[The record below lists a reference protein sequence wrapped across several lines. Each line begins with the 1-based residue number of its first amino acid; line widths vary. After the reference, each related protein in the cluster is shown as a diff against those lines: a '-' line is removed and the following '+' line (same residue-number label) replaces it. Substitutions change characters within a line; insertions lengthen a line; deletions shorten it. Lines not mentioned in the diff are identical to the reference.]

1 MLTKYTKVK
10 RNNTHAWIMFLF
22 GIAFGALLSIVLDPK
37 PESEVIVKTEIVYV
51 DVIKEVEKE
60 EVEEPVFEPRYGFT
74 DDDIYLMTVL
84 LCGSE
89 KTDGDG
95 EYDIDVGNYD
105 NHREIGLVLGVVMN
119 RVMSSEFPNTV
130 SEVIWAKN
138 QFTPMRRWVNGL
150 PKVSERSYQIVK
162 EWCEAYDAHDL
173 SILSVPENH
182 LFFSAKK
189 QRLGNVSRERWR

>member
-22 GIAFGALLSIVLDPK
+22 GIVFGALLSIVLDPK
-37 PESEVIVKTEIVYV
+37 PEPEVIVKTEIVYV

-60 EVEEPVFEPRYGFT
+60 EFEPRYGFT

-89 KTDGDG
+89 NTDGDG
-95 EYDIDVGNYD
+95 EYDIDVENYD
-105 NHREIGLVLGVVMN
+105 NHDEIGLVLGVVMN

-189 QRLGNVSRERWR
+189 QGLGNVSRERWR

>member
-22 GIAFGALLSIVLDPK
+22 GIAFGALLSGFLYIVLDLKLEP
-37 PESEVIVKTEIVYV
+37 EVIVKTEIVDI

-60 EVEEPVFEPRYGFT
+60 EVEPRYGFT

-95 EYDIDVGNYD
+95 EYDIDFENYD
-105 NHREIGLVLGVVMN
+105 KHDEIALVLGVVMN
-119 RVMSSEFPNTV
+119 RVMSNEFPNTV
-130 SEVIWAKN
+130 SEVIWAPN

-150 PKVSERSYQIVK
+150 PKVSERSHQIVR
-162 EWCEAYDAHDL
+162 EWAEAYDNHDL

-189 QRLGNVSRERWR
+189 KGLGNVSRERWK

>member
-1 MLTKYTKVK
+1 
-10 RNNTHAWIMFLF
+10 MFLF
-22 GIAFGALLSIVLDPK
+22 GIAIGALLSGFLSIVLDPK
-37 PESEVIVKTEIVYV
+37 PEPEVIVKRKLVHVEIPAEEQ
-51 DVIKEVEKE
+51 EV
-60 EVEEPVFEPRYGFT
+60 VEEIIFEEPIFEPRYGFT

-89 KTDGDG
+89 NTDGDG
-95 EYDIDVGNYD
+95 EYDIDVENYD
-105 NHREIGLVLGVVMN
+105 KHDEIALVLGVVMN
-119 RVMSSEFPNTV
+119 RVMSPNFPNTV

-138 QFTPMRRWVNGL
+138 QFTPMRRWTNGL

-189 QRLGNVSRERWR
+189 KGLGNISRERWK

>member
-1 MLTKYTKVK
+1 MLTKYTEVK
-10 RNNTHAWIMFLF
+10 RNNTHTWIMFLF
-22 GIAFGALLSIVLDPK
+22 GIAFGAFLSIVLDPK
-37 PESEVIVKTEIVYV
+37 PEPEVIVKTEIVYV
-51 DVIKEVEKE
+51 NVIKE

-84 LCGSE
+84 LCGSAT
-89 KTDGDG
+89 TDGDG
-95 EYDIDVGNYD
+95 EYDIDFENYD
-105 NHREIGLVLGVVMN
+105 KHDEIALVLGVVMN
-119 RVMSSEFPNTV
+119 RVMSDKFPNTV

-162 EWCEAYDAHDL
+162 DWCEAYDAYDL

-189 QRLGNVSRERWR
+189 QGLGNISRERWK